1 MTSYQSLFPIQPDG
15 VPIFVAWHG
24 LAIGASVFIPAIN
37 LIKLRKQMTKEAERR
52 GFRVVGWERIE
63 SGKLGMRFWRVL

>member
-1 MTSYQSLFPIQPDG
+1 MVRYQLQSPIQPDG
-15 VPIFVAWHG
+15 VPIFVAWHD
-24 LAIGASVFIPAIN
+24 LAIGTSVFIPAIN
-37 LIKLRKQMTKEAERR
+37 LTKLRKQMTKEAERR